1 MGGNGRS
8 AQIVR
13 FGIFEADLGTGELR
27 KNGAKVPLQG
37 QPFQVFAILLERPG
51 QLATREQLRK
61 KVWPEDTFV
70 DFEHALN
77 TSIAKIRVA
86 LDDNADNPRYVETL
100 PRRGYRF
107 ICPVQQ
113 PSSQE
118 NSETAEAKAAPKP
131 KNFTTKTWWMVG
143 LGTLAVVLAGIGM
156 WPVAKHRE
164 LAPLPAL
171 EVVPLSGTVGNED
184 SASFSPDGNQVVFS
198 SRAEGKSGIYTTVL
212 GGERSLR
219 LTSVASDCCAK
230 WSPDSRQI
238 AFSRPSGEGA
248 AIYVIPA
255 LGGTERRLFLGPINQ
270 WASSFDWSPDGK
282 VLAISESQ
290 TDKSHNRIALL
301 SLADLSTRQLSA
313 PPGQELDYAPAFSPD
328 GASVA
333 FVRGIVA
340 GAVADIYVMPTKGGA
355 AKRLTFDH
363 TWILSPP
370 SWTPDGR
377 ELVFA
382 SSRGGL
388 TSLWRISAS
397 GGTPQPVLGSGALA
411 FAPSVSPKG
420 NQLAYERLFFKDNIW
435 RLKLKDETHREG
447 EPSSIVSEKGLIW
460 RPQVSPDGKR
470 LTFET
475 NRSGYNELWACDSDG
490 ANYGQLTSL
499 RGTAGAPRWSPD
511 GKTIAFEFRPK
522 GHSEVYLLDL
532 SSGTPRMLATLPGA
546 DNGGPNWSRDGQW
559 IYFYSDKGGGLFQL
573 WKIPVAGGTPVQ
585 VTKNGG
591 VFAAE
596 SADGRFLYYSKYEAP
611 GVWRMPLNGGEE
623 SRVVG
628 QPEAGDWA
636 NWALAKNGIYFFDSS
651 SRGDQGVKY
660 FDFSTR
666 KIVKISA
673 SKHRAGAGM
682 TVSADGKTIFY
693 DQNEQAE
700 STIMLVK
707 NFR

>member
-1 MGGNGRS
+1 MGKDNRS

-13 FGIFEADLGTGELR
+13 FGIFEADLGTGELH
-27 KNGAKVPLQG
+27 KSGAKVPLQG
-37 QPFQVFAILLERPG
+37 QPFQVFAILLERSG
-51 QLATREQLRK
+51 ELATREELRK

-86 LDDNADNPRYVETL
+86 LGDDADNPRFVETL

-107 ICPVQQ
+107 IFPVQRTIA
-113 PSSQE
+113 QE
-118 NSETAEAKAAPKP
+118 SAARPEAEAQLKK
-131 KNFTTKTWWMVG
+131 FTTKMRWMVG
-143 LGTLAVVLAGIGM
+143 LGSLALVLAGIGM
-156 WPVAKHRE
+156 WRVMKNRE
-164 LAPLPAL
+164 AASRPPM
-171 EVVPLSGTVGNED
+171 EVVPLSGMVGYED
-184 SASFSPDGNQVVFS
+184 SASFSPDGNQVVFTFHGK
-198 SRAEGKSGIYTTVL
+198 GKSGIYTTVL

-219 LTSVASDCCAK
+219 LTTSGGDCCAK

-238 AFSRPSGEGA
+238 AFFRPSKEGA

-255 LGGTERRLFLGPINQ
+255 LGGTERRLYLGLINQ
-270 WASSFDWSPDGK
+270 LRGVFDWSPDGN

-290 TDKSHNRIALL
+290 TDKSYNRIVLL
-301 SLADLSTRQLSA
+301 SLADLSKRQLST
-313 PPGQELDYAPAFSPD
+313 PPGQERDYAPAFSPD

-333 FVRGIVA
+333 FKRGIVA
-340 GAVADIYVMPTKGGA
+340 GEVEDIYVMPTGGGE
-355 AKRLTFDH
+355 AKRLTFDD
-363 TWILSPP
+363 TWIIGAP

-388 TSLWRISAS
+388 VGLWRVPVS
-397 GGTPQPVLGSGALA
+397 GGISQPVVGAGAIA
-411 FAPSVSPKG
+411 FSPSVSPKG
-420 NQLAYERLFFKDNIW
+420 NQLAYEARFFKDNIW

-447 EPSSIVSEKGLIW
+447 EPTSIASWKGLIW

-470 LTFET
+470 IAFET

-511 GKTIAFEFRPK
+511 GKTIAFEYRPK

-532 SSGTPRMLATLPGA
+532 TSGTPRMLATLPGV
-546 DNGGPNWSRDGQW
+546 DNGGPNWSRDGKW

-573 WKIPVAGGTPVQ
+573 WKIAAAGGTPVQ

-591 VFAAE
+591 VFATE
-596 SADGRFLYYSKYEAP
+596 SADGRFLYYSKHQAP
-611 GVWRMPLNGGEE
+611 GVWRMPLDGGEE
-623 SRVVG
+623 SQIVE

-636 NWALAKNGIYFFDSS
+636 NWALAKNGIYFFDSKNH
-651 SRGDQGVKY
+651 GDQGVKY
-660 FDFSTR
+660 FDFSTG
-666 KIVKISA
+666 KIVKVSA
-673 SKHRAGAGM
+673 SKSRAGVGLS
-682 TVSADGKTIFY
+682 VSADGKTIFY
-693 DQNEQAE
+693 DQNETAE